1 MISLLKKRISKKQ
14 QTNSELENIKLIAIP
29 DIREYMIQGY
39 KEIEQVKQER
49 EQIEKSRNNYKQEAE
64 KFEKLYDATLITLN
78 EFKRRDSRN
87 TDTIERLKNRLEE
100 EETFR
105 EQDNKNKED
114 EINKLQEKIIVLDN
128 KIRKAE
134 NTIKEETKVELVK
147 LINKEKG
154 NLSKKRVIE
163 IIKST

>member
-105 EQDNKNKED
+105 KQDNKNKED

-147 LINKEKG
+147 LIKKEKG